1 MKKDTVSRRDIFL
14 CIDLSSSNYAGVK
27 DLVEEFARTVEGL
40 DGDRIGISVFN
51 TSSMRYVPM
60 TDDYDFVQGRLK
72 ELAEYL
78 EAEQEF
84 TDSYVSRYDSVYDI
98 PESER
103 SRYEELN
110 RILASF
116 DQGITAGYEVKGTSA
131 VGEGLASCLFS
142 FPELTKEDR
151 TRVILFLTDNKEEL
165 LDEPLATLE
174 EAAQMC
180 KSDKVTVF
188 GIYPGSGNTAQ
199 GDQGE
204 KGGSNAGSG
213 AGSQADAAGSQ
224 DQTDSAA
231 NTEGAGFTEGAGS
244 ADEKARMKAAVE
256 LTGGSFYESGS
267 SITAEDI
274 LADIA
279 SREKQN
285 TKTRTASIDTDTP
298 FFWFCVLIGGF
309 VLLAATTAFFVL
321 RRGIRRGQLSRKLT
335 AAVLLAAMAAS
346 LVVIGI
352 RPMYLSP
359 SAEIMTGNL
368 DVAFVVDTTISMWAQ
383 DHGSGT
389 RMEGVKKD
397 IHAIMNALP
406 GSSFSLIRFDNGAEI
421 LTPFTQDIEA
431 VSDMVDEL
439 GPPAYST
446 ARGSSLNTA
455 YEALDATLQSAGRKA
470 GNRRTVVFVFSDG
483 ETTDGSKLR
492 SFQEL
497 QSLISEGA
505 VLGYGTKDGGRMDYP
520 GRGFIKNNSTGE
532 YALSCMDAESL
543 QQMADDLDLTYI
555 DATDDYFSHKGL
567 KGSSLGTRLYSI
579 RLLSKNVAFSDGD
592 REGYEDTYF
601 YFSAFAELLLLIWL
615 YLTIYR
621 GGVA

>member
-1 MKKDTVSRRDIFL
+1 MGVNYRYPGTLLIGGILIVLVCLIAWTMKKRHRRQAGIRVANTNRLKAHPLYRRKLFEARIFRVLTMTGILLSLIAALFLTARPYREEMKKDTVSRRDIFL

-84 TDSYVSRYDSVYDI
+84 TDSYVSRYDSIYDI

-103 SRYEELN
+103 GRYEELN

-213 AGSQADAAGSQ
+213 A
-224 DQTDSAA
+224 
-231 NTEGAGFTEGAGS
+231 
-244 ADEKARMKAAVE
+244 
-256 LTGGSFYESGS
+256 
-267 SITAEDI
+267 
-274 LADIA
+274 
-279 SREKQN
+279 
-285 TKTRTASIDTDTP
+285 
-298 FFWFCVLIGGF
+298 
-309 VLLAATTAFFVL
+309 VL
-321 RRGIRRGQLSRKLT
+321 RRTLP
-335 AAVLLAAMAAS
+335 AV
-346 LVVIGI
+346 
-352 RPMYLSP
+352 R
-359 SAEIMTGNL
+359 T
-368 DVAFVVDTTISMWAQ
+368 
-383 DHGSGT
+383 
-389 RMEGVKKD
+389 
-397 IHAIMNALP
+397 
-406 GSSFSLIRFDNGAEI
+406 
-421 LTPFTQDIEA
+421 
-431 VSDMVDEL
+431 
-439 GPPAYST
+439 
-446 ARGSSLNTA
+446 
-455 YEALDATLQSAGRKA
+455 
-470 GNRRTVVFVFSDG
+470 RRTPLPIQR
-483 ETTDGSKLR
+483 EPA
-492 SFQEL
+492 L
-497 QSLISEGA
+497 QKEPA
-505 VLGYGTKDGGRMDYP
+505 PQMKRP
-520 GRGFIKNNSTGE
+520 G
-532 YALSCMDAESL
+532 
-543 QQMADDLDLTYI
+543 
-555 DATDDYFSHKGL
+555 
-567 KGSSLGTRLYSI
+567 
-579 RLLSKNVAFSDGD
+579 
-592 REGYEDTYF
+592 
-601 YFSAFAELLLLIWL
+601 
-615 YLTIYR
+615 
-621 GGVA
+621 

>member
-1 MKKDTVSRRDIFL
+1 MGVNYRYPGTLLIGGILIVLVCLIAWTMKKRHRRQAGIRVANTNRLKAHPLYRRKLFEARIFRVLTMTGILLSLIAALFLTARPYREEMRKDTVSRRDIFL

-103 SRYEELN
+103 GRYEELN

-180 KSDKVTVF
+180 RSDKVTVF

-204 KGGSNAGSG
+204 KDGSNAGSG

-298 FFWFCVLIGGF
+298 FFWFCVLIGSF

-470 GNRRTVVFVFSDG
+470 GNRRTVVYVFSD
-483 ETTDGSKLR
+483 
-492 SFQEL
+492 
-497 QSLISEGA
+497 
-505 VLGYGTKDGGRMDYP
+505 
-520 GRGFIKNNSTGE
+520 
-532 YALSCMDAESL
+532 
-543 QQMADDLDLTYI
+543 
-555 DATDDYFSHKGL
+555 
-567 KGSSLGTRLYSI
+567 
-579 RLLSKNVAFSDGD
+579 
-592 REGYEDTYF
+592 
-601 YFSAFAELLLLIWL
+601 
-615 YLTIYR
+615 
-621 GGVA
+621 